1 MANYTLEEETIN
13 NTVYLRDSVT
23 ANQQNNTITIPAGGK
38 YVSADIQIE
47 IKVTKAILTSDAGS
61 NSFEIEIPNGP
72 GQTVTL
78 HFNVDSN
85 SNTTIT

>member
-1 MANYTLEEETIN
+1 MSQLNSATIDN
-13 NTVYLRDSVT
+13 HVYLHDSVT
-23 ANQQNNTITIPAGGK
+23 ANKQNNTITIPTGGK

-47 IKVTKAILTSDAGS
+47 IKVTKAILTTAAGS

-85 SNTTIT
+85 GNTTIT